1 MTKLDHLGFIVG
13 DLDKSL
19 VFYHKLFGFE
29 AVKRFKFGEN
39 NIVLLDI
46 GDGLLELIQTA
57 EGSVP
62 PSGSHIAL
70 LETDFDQRVKTLK
83 EMGVE
88 KRLVPG
94 LEGDRLCFFQDP
106 DGHMIELTELGLGS

>member
-13 DLDKSL
+13 DLERSMA
-19 VFYHKLFGFE
+19 FYQKLFGFE

-46 GDGLLELIQTA
+46 GDGYLELIQTA
-57 EGSVP
+57 EGPVP
-62 PSGSHIAL
+62 PAGSHIAL
-70 LETDFDQRVKTLK
+70 LEPDFDQKVKALE
-83 EMGVE
+83 EMGLE
-88 KRLVPG
+88 IRLVPG
-94 LEGDRLCFFQDP
+94 LDGDRLCFFQDP